1 MSIQGIEGVT
11 YGVEDLA
18 ACRRFFLDWGLQLER
33 EAPRRLEFATL
44 NGCQVV
50 VADKNDPGLP
60 PAIEAGSTLREIVW
74 GADAQTDV
82 TRCMKSL
89 VGAPGYFTRGGEV
102 GCADPNGVAIRV
114 RVSQKRKIDIKGV
127 PANTWDS
134 ARRVDTPTTLY
145 ERAQPVEVGHL
156 VFFTESLAEME
167 KFYCGRLGFHV
178 SDRYPGRGVFLRGAE
193 TGGHHDL
200 FLMQPAPPKRGMEH
214 VAFTVRDIHEV
225 FGGGLHISRC
235 GWQTVIGPGR
245 HPVSSAFFWY
255 FKNPAGGMA
264 EYYADED
271 VLTGA
276 WRPREM
282 AATTHEFA
290 EWAIIGGLDGNTRR
304 QGSGP
309 GDEPG

>member
-1 MSIQGIEGVT
+1 MSILGIDSIT

-18 ACRRFFLDWGLQLER
+18 ECRRFFLDWGLALES
-33 EAPRRLEFATL
+33 ESAQRLNFATL
-44 NGCQVV
+44 NGCQVI
-50 VADKNDPGLP
+50 VAHKDDKALP
-60 PAIEAGSTLREIVW
+60 PAIEGGSTLREVVW
-74 GADAQTDV
+74 GADSEADV
-82 TRCMKSL
+82 AKCGK
-89 VGAPGYFTRGGEV
+89 A
-102 GCADPNGVAIRV
+102 GCADPNGLAIRV

-134 ARRVDTPTTLY
+134 ARRVDTPTKVY
-145 ERAQPVEVGHL
+145 ERAHPVEVGHL
-156 VFFTESLAEME
+156 VFLTDCMAEME
-167 KFYCGRLGFHV
+167 KFYCARLGFHV
-178 SDRYPGRGVFLRGAE
+178 SDRYPGRGLFLRAPE

-200 FLMQPAPPKRGMEH
+200 FLLQTPKRGLEH

-235 GWQTVIGPGR
+235 GWPTVIGPGR

-255 FKNPAGGMA
+255 VKSPAGGMV

-282 AATTHEFA
+282 APIPHEFA
-290 EWAIIGGLDGNTRR
+290 EWAIDGGLDGNTHR
-304 QGSGP
+304 QSGGP
-309 GDEPG
+309 QGG